1 MGQLSDE
8 EKSLMERL
16 QAKLDA
22 PEETI
27 TKAVQFTVD
36 LGDKAQVALAK
47 TLGLI
52 TGGDSEPDEPEDKPD
67 DAPKRRGYFKDDK

>member
-1 MGQLSDE
+1 MGKLSDE
-8 EKSLMERL
+8 EQSLLEKL
-16 QAKLDA
+16 QAKMEA

-27 TKAVQFTVD
+27 SKAVNFTVD

-52 TGGDSEPDEPEDKPD
+52 TGGDPDPDEPDDKPD